1 MGLLNLPTL
10 CTNNH
15 LNPIFMK
22 NRLFRTL
29 NFCALNVLFFAIYLN
44 FIHKDQNES
53 VTAEGTQSAIM
64 QEGAVLVSN
73 PEKVL
78 DKGSFNLM
86 TNSEQFAVQHQ

>member
-1 MGLLNLPTL
+1 
-10 CTNNH
+10 
-15 LNPIFMK
+15 MK
-22 NRLFRTL
+22 NRLFEIL

-44 FIHKDQNES
+44 FIHKDQTES
-53 VTAEGTQSAIM
+53 IAAEQTHSAIM

-86 TNSEQFAVQHQ
+86 TKSEQFAVEHK

>member
-1 MGLLNLPTL
+1 
-10 CTNNH
+10 
-15 LNPIFMK
+15 MK
-22 NRLFRTL
+22 NRVFKIL

-44 FIHKDQNES
+44 FIHKDQNQSMAAEQTN
-53 VTAEGTQSAIM
+53 TAVM

-86 TNSEQFAVQHQ
+86 TKSEQFAVEHK

>member
-1 MGLLNLPTL
+1 
-10 CTNNH
+10 
-15 LNPIFMK
+15 MK

-44 FIHKDQNES
+44 FIHKDQNET
-53 VTAEGTQSAIM
+53 VAAERTQSAVM

-86 TNSEQFAVQHQ
+86 TNSEQFAVQHQK

>member
-1 MGLLNLPTL
+1 
-10 CTNNH
+10 
-15 LNPIFMK
+15 MK

-44 FIHKDQNES
+44 FIHKDQNQT
-53 VTAEGTQSAIM
+53 VTVERSPSALI
-64 QEGAVLVSN
+64 QDGAVLVDN

-86 TNSEQFAVQHQ
+86 TKSEQFAVQHQ

>member
-1 MGLLNLPTL
+1 
-10 CTNNH
+10 
-15 LNPIFMK
+15 MK

-44 FIHKDQNES
+44 FIHKDQNQ
-53 VTAEGTQSAIM
+53 TATVEQNQSALM

-86 TNSEQFAVQHQ
+86 SKPEQFSVQHQ

>member
-1 MGLLNLPTL
+1 
-10 CTNNH
+10 
-15 LNPIFMK
+15 MK